1 MPGSPL
7 SNSPAELASLS
18 TSPRNS
24 IISQEPST
32 IIAGTTIVT
41 SSESPLPGPTG
52 PVVVTSFSTAS
63 DAGTVSNNAG
73 STGPPNVVAIV
84 STYQTTS
91 TPGQSTPPGFLPS
104 VSSSANS
111 TAGTTS
117 LRTPGPP
124 LSGGAIA
131 GIVVGVLV
139 LLTLLIALILY
150 NLRTRKRL
158 RTLHQRVSTLPEGT
172 MEKAELPAKEAG
184 LWQRM
189 LGSRGNNGELP
200 SQDETKIRAELEESK
215 VEPAEM
221 QAEIP
226 KNVCEDG
233 AVVGVFSSLAITIE
247 AIACKITERPAL
259 SQSAPPSLRR
269 NQYARCK
276 LIGKAGQLRR
286 EGDHDDHK
294 HESTQGK
301 FKTLIQLQSPLC
313 DAILTT
319 MSSYRVPQPFQ
330 TKAL

>member
-84 STYQTTS
+84 STYQTTL

-226 KNVCEDG
+226 N
-233 AVVGVFSSLAITIE
+233 SLAITIE